1 MTNIIKHTS
10 FSAPKISYF
19 TKAETKNTIFYSTS
33 QETSPSVYCILNF
46 PLSDSVQANQKNFF
60 FDNSIPLTELQLL
73 GETSPLE
80 PINQKFQESCEKAKS
95 ECKNFKLPAR
105 LSFYK
110 AKPSEKAK
118 VFTFCDPIYEV
129 DENCKKNKFE
139 IKLDLPCVK
148 LQAPPLDKFKK
159 RKERCTKSNET
170 ISNEVINGVIDRY
183 NLKNRFG
190 RIKTSESKYV
200 LYEDDL
206 VVSGV
211 NLRHFKK
218 AIKQKENIKVEF
230 KIKKYEDNGTQK
242 LRPCEIT
249 TIFDKH

>member
-19 TKAETKNTIFYSTS
+19 TKAETKKTIFYSTS
-33 QETSPSVYCILNF
+33 QETSPSLYCILNF
-46 PLSDSVQANQKNFF
+46 PLSDSVQTNQKNFF

-110 AKPSEKAK
+110 TKSKEKPR
-118 VFTFCDPIYEV
+118 VFTFCNPIDEV
-129 DENCKKNKFE
+129 DEDIKKNKLE

-148 LQAPPLDKFKK
+148 LQPPPLDKFRK
-159 RKERCTKSNET
+159 RKERCTRQNET

-190 RIKTSESKYV
+190 RIKTSEKKFV

-211 NLRHFKK
+211 NLRHFKNAVK
-218 AIKQKENIKVEF
+218 KKENIKVEF
-230 KIKKYEDNGTQK
+230 KIKQFEDNGAEK
-242 LRPCEIT
+242 IRPCEIRIILT
-249 TIFDKH
+249 